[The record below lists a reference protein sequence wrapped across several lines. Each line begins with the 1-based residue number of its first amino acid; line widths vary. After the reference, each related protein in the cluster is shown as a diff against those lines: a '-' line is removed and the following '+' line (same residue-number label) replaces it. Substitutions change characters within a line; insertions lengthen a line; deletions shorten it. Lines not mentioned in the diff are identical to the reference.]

1 MTEMTEIYIEDYT
14 EKSFVVLGDTKPHK
28 DNIKKLGGKWNSRL
42 RDNKMGWIFSM
53 SKKDSVEE
61 YISDFQKT
69 GELKQIQG
77 TTGNL
82 QRTDL
87 SDILKRLERLEM
99 EVKQLRMEKETSN
112 KDDNKND
119 NKNDNKDESENE
131 SEVKPRRRLLKK
143 V

>member
-1 MTEMTEIYIEDYT
+1 MTEIHIEDYT

-42 RDNKMGWIFSM
+42 RDNKMGWIFPM
-53 SKKDSVEE
+53 SKKESVEE

-69 GELKQIQG
+69 GEIKQIQG
-77 TTGNL
+77 KTQNL

-99 EVKQLRMEKETSN
+99 EVKQLRMEKEIRS
-112 KDDNKND
+112 KEDNKND
-119 NKNDNKDESENE
+119 NNDSENE
-131 SEVKPRRRLLKK
+131 SEEKPRRRLLRK

>member
-1 MTEMTEIYIEDYT
+1 MTEIHIEDYT

-42 RDNKMGWIFSM
+42 RDNKMGWIFPM
-53 SKKDSVEE
+53 SKKESVEE
-61 YISDFQKT
+61 YISDFHKT
-69 GELKQIQG
+69 GEIKQIQG
-77 TTGNL
+77 TTGNF

-99 EVKQLRMEKETSN
+99 EVKQLRMEKEKHTN
-112 KDDNKND
+112 DDSKN
-119 NKNDNKDESENE
+119 NDDFEE
-131 SEVKPRRRLLKK
+131 KPKRRLLRK

>member
-1 MTEMTEIYIEDYT
+1 MSEMTEIHIENYT

-42 RDNKMGWIFSM
+42 RDNKMGWIFPM
-53 SKKDSVEE
+53 SKKESVEE
-61 YISDFQKT
+61 YISDFKKT

-77 TTGNL
+77 TSGNF

-99 EVKQLRMEKETSN
+99 EVKQLRMEKETRSKEDN
-112 KDDNKND
+112 KDDNKD
-119 NKNDNKDESENE
+119 DSENE
-131 SEVKPRRRLLKK
+131 SEEKPKRRLLRK

>member
-1 MTEMTEIYIEDYT
+1 MSEMTEIHIENYT

-42 RDNKMGWIFSM
+42 RDNKMGWIFPM
-53 SKKDSVEE
+53 SKKESVEE
-61 YISDFQKT
+61 YISDFHKT
-69 GELKQIQG
+69 GEIKQIQG
-77 TTGNL
+77 TTGNF

-99 EVKQLRMEKETSN
+99 EVKRLRMEKETC
-112 KDDNKND
+112 
-119 NKNDNKDESENE
+119 NKDELENNDDFE
-131 SEVKPRRRLLKK
+131 EKPKRRLLRK

>member
-1 MTEMTEIYIEDYT
+1 MTEIHIQNYT

-42 RDNKMGWIFSM
+42 RDNKMGWIFPM
-53 SKKDSVEE
+53 SKKESVEE
-61 YISDFQKT
+61 YISDFHKT
-69 GELKQIQG
+69 GEIKQIQG
-77 TTGNL
+77 TTGNF

-99 EVKQLRMEKETSN
+99 EVKQLRMEKETSS
-112 KDDNKND
+112 KDDS
-119 NKNDNKDESENE
+119 KDESENDFE
-131 SEVKPRRRLLKK
+131 EKPKRRLLRK

>member
-1 MTEMTEIYIEDYT
+1 MSEMTEIHIENYT

-42 RDNKMGWIFSM
+42 RDNKMGWIFPM
-53 SKKDSVEE
+53 SKKESVEE
-61 YISDFQKT
+61 YIRDFQKT
-69 GELKQIQG
+69 GEIKQIQG
-77 TTGNL
+77 TGNF

-99 EVKQLRMEKETSN
+99 EVKQLRMEKEKHTN
-112 KDDNKND
+112 DDSKN
-119 NKNDNKDESENE
+119 NDDFEE
-131 SEVKPRRRLLKK
+131 KPKRRLLRK

>member
-1 MTEMTEIYIEDYT
+1 MTEIHIEDYT

-42 RDNKMGWIFSM
+42 RDNKMGWIFPM
-53 SKKDSVEE
+53 SKKESVEE
-61 YISDFQKT
+61 YISDFHKT
-69 GELKQIQG
+69 GEIKQIQG
-77 TTGNL
+77 TTGNF

-99 EVKQLRMEKETSN
+99 EVKRLRMEKETC
-112 KDDNKND
+112 
-119 NKNDNKDESENE
+119 NKDELENNDDFE
-131 SEVKPRRRLLKK
+131 EKPKRRLLRK

>member
-1 MTEMTEIYIEDYT
+1 MSEMTEIHIENYT

-42 RDNKMGWIFSM
+42 RDNKMGWIFPM
-53 SKKDSVEE
+53 SKKESVEE
-61 YISDFQKT
+61 YISDFKKT

-77 TTGNL
+77 TSGNF

-99 EVKQLRMEKETSN
+99 EVKQLRMEKEKHTN
-112 KDDNKND
+112 DDSKN
-119 NKNDNKDESENE
+119 NDDLEE
-131 SEVKPRRRLLKK
+131 KPKRRLLRK

>member
-1 MTEMTEIYIEDYT
+1 MSEMTEIHIENYT

-42 RDNKMGWIFSM
+42 RDNKMGWIFPM
-53 SKKDSVEE
+53 SKKESVEE
-61 YISDFQKT
+61 YISDFKKT

-77 TTGNL
+77 TSGNF

-99 EVKQLRMEKETSN
+99 EVKQLRIEKEKHTN
-112 KDDNKND
+112 DDSKN
-119 NKNDNKDESENE
+119 NDDLEE
-131 SEVKPRRRLLKK
+131 KPKRRLLRK